1 MIHELEENPCVES
14 RRRRTYIGTLMR
26 NPVHDTELRVCG
38 NTCTVTVISLVEIYR
53 SGKSECGE
61 YENHGD

>member
-1 MIHELEENPCVES
+1 
-14 RRRRTYIGTLMR
+14 MR